1 MPTVACHKQMSIQV
15 GPSCPARAMA
25 YLNDWKARI
34 AAAVNPSGGPPTPA
48 TENAVY
54 DFLCDLCRDD
64 MDYNMGSMCVFGP
77 DDFVVAATP
86 VILNNGLGF
95 NAGFSTWK
103 YYDSSGTLLTG
114 APGLEVGRDF
124 AISTSG
130 ISTPGSLLNGYLDTG
145 VNFSGSP
152 LNAGIA
158 IMAPSV
164 LTAGY
169 TCGSRGAAV
178 TNESSLCHAFNVP
191 PQYHIW
197 TAYDA
202 SSLNNPGRLSV
213 LRGAD
218 TAESFQVWSRSPA
231 NHFTA
236 MRGHGGAFNVI
247 YSAAGTSGTPSAIS
261 HFVFGLNNNG
271 VFGNQITG
279 TVSFVAFFQGFV
291 SPGTLF
297 DTSTLQTLYSK
308 IRTFRNAIGGGSV

>member
-34 AAAVNPSGGPPTPA
+34 AAATNPSGGPPTPA

-64 MDYNMGSMCVFGP
+64 MDYNMGAMCVFAP

-86 VILNNGLGF
+86 VILNKTLGF
-95 NAGFSTWK
+95 HAGLDSWK
-103 YYDSSGTLLTG
+103 FFNSAGTALTG
-114 APGLEVGRDF
+114 APGLEVGRAF
-124 AISTSG
+124 SLGLSG
-130 ISTPGSLLNGYLDTG
+130 LSTPGSLTNGYVDTE
-145 VNFSGSP
+145 VNFGLSD
-152 LNAGIA
+152 LNCGIA
-158 IMAPSV
+158 IMAPQV
-164 LTAGY
+164 LTHGY
-169 TCGSRGAAV
+169 MCGSRGFAV
-178 TNESSLCHAFNVP
+178 TSESSLVFSFNVP
-191 PQYHIW
+191 PAYHIW
-197 TAYDA
+197 TAFDA

-236 MRGHGGAFNVI
+236 MRGYGGAFNVI
-247 YSAAGTSGTPSAIS
+247 YSAAGISGSPVGVS
-261 HFVFGLNNNG
+261 HYIFGLSING
-271 VFGNQITG
+271 VFNNPTTG
-279 TVSFVAFFQGFV
+279 TISFAAFFVGSA

-308 IRTFRNAIGGGSV
+308 IRTFRNAIGGGAI